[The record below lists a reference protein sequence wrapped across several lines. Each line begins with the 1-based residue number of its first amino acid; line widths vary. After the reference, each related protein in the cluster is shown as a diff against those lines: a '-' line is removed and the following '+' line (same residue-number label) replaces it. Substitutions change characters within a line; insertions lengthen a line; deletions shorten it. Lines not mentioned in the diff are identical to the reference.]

1 MLGTIKGLDII
12 QYFPPKSS
20 YFLIVPLED
29 CRGNTVGLDG
39 AEERSMKQEGRRQRR
54 TFEII
59 AQEHKV
65 NQLQSTGSK
74 KTSQIQVNL
83 NPQAINHRHAQR
95 WQDSSKALSK
105 REEWVAPRGW
115 DDRPTH

>member
-20 YFLIVPLED
+20 YFLIVPPED

-39 AEERSMKQEGRRQRR
+39 AEERSMKQEGRRQST
-54 TFEII
+54 TFERI

-65 NQLQSTGSK
+65 NQLKSIGS

-83 NPQAINHRHAQR
+83 NPQSINHRYAQR

-105 REEWVAPRGW
+105 REEWVAPCGW
-115 DDRPTH
+115 DDRPIH